1 MKYAEGTGWEVE
13 ATFGKMNR
21 RTLSPQLGGGGVLGS
36 HFEVKAGNS

>member
-21 RTLSPQLGGGGVLGS
+21 RTLSPQSGGGGCWVS
-36 HFEVKAGNS
+36 HFEVEADNS

>member
-21 RTLSPQLGGGGVLGS
+21 RTLSPQLGGGRGS
-36 HFEVKAGNS
+36 GFAF

>member
-21 RTLSPQLGGGGVLGS
+21 RTLSPKLKGGGGS